1 MACHFLGYIVY
12 GINNSVYSV
21 ILSSL
26 VYETFLRHKTV
37 LFNYLATGTG
47 STHVIT
53 NLESI
58 TLVITELLTGSALV
72 TRYRQ
77 QTCNHRHGYR

>member
-12 GINNSVYSV
+12 GFNNSVYSV

-26 VYETFLRHKTV
+26 VYETCFKHKTV

-47 STHVIT
+47 STRVIT
-53 NLESI
+53 NLE
-58 TLVITELLTGSALV
+58 
-72 TRYRQ
+72 RKY
-77 QTCNHRHGYR
+77 TCYH